1 MTISSKSLVCLALAG
16 LFGAS
21 QGIPAQTTNPPPRNS
36 HHFEDPEA
44 VALNKLLAAAQAA
57 MDKKDYAA
65 AARNYQEYLA
75 KKPDDANIHFQL
87 GYAYT
92 ALQRPA
98 DAEGE
103 YRKAIDLDPDDPKM
117 AAAYQNLGLTL
128 IPTDPAAAVEPLQ
141 RAVELKP
148 EDPRTKWLLG
158 VAFEASGKFALALEQ
173 YEAAEK
179 LDDKNPDI
187 HNSLGFELLRS
198 GRVGDAEA
206 EFRASQALLPI
217 GGAAAD
223 AHKGMAQVFI
233 AQKKNELAVREL
245 SAYLEVQPKDSNA
258 RLQRASVLADLGRN
272 DEALA
277 DLTGAPAEA
286 EDPLQALMLRSRI
299 AYQAKRFDDAASAL
313 EKAAVLAP
321 QDANIPAQLGH
332 VYLEKKDYPDAVR
345 VLVAAWKMAPS
356 DIDILGDLIAA
367 EYLNKNYPAALQ
379 ALDILSKRKE
389 LPLGTLFIRAT
400 CYDKLGQAAEALA
413 AYEKFLS
420 LNKDENSDMYFQAA
434 ARARFLARELKEKKR

>member
-1 MTISSKSLVCLALAG
+1 MTKCSKSLFCLALGA
-16 LFGAS
+16 LLGAS
-21 QGIPAQTTNPPPRNS
+21 QGIASQTTNPPQKNS
-36 HHFEDPEA
+36 HRAEDPEA

-92 ALQRPA
+92 ALQRPV
-98 DAEGE
+98 DAKGE
-103 YRKAIDLDPDDPKM
+103 YKKAIDLDPDDPKM

-128 IPTDPAAAVEPLQ
+128 IPTDPAAAIEPLQ
-141 RAVELKP
+141 HAVELTP
-148 EDPRTKWLLG
+148 EDARTKWLLG
-158 VAFEASGKFALALEQ
+158 VALEASGKFALALEQ
-173 YEAAEK
+173 FEAAEK
-179 LDDKNPDI
+179 LDDKDPDI
-187 HNSLGFELLRS
+187 HNSLGFGLLRA
-198 GRVGDAEA
+198 GRVADAEA
-206 EFRASQALLPI
+206 QFRASQALLPI

-223 AHKGMAQVFI
+223 AHKGMARVFI
-233 AQKKNELAVREL
+233 AQKKNELAVGEL

-277 DLTGAPAEA
+277 DLNRTPAVGDE
-286 EDPLQALMLRSRI
+286 PLQALMLRSRI
-299 AYQAKRFDDAASAL
+299 AYQAKRYDDAASAL
-313 EKAAVLAP
+313 EKAAALAP
-321 QDANIPAQLGH
+321 QDSTIPAQLGH

-345 VLVAAWKMAPS
+345 VLVVAWKIAPS

-367 EYLNKNYPAALQ
+367 EYLSKNYPAALQ
-379 ALDILSKRKE
+379 ALDMLSKRKE

-420 LNKDENSDMYFQAA
+420 LNKDQNSDMYFEAA